1 MPEFDIHEAS
11 QIDGASKLQNIFFVT
26 IPMLKETIT
35 IEIVLIITGAFK
47 IFETVQQLTNGGP
60 SHTSEVLVT
69 YMYFTTFTSN
79 RYGYGMA
86 VATISFLFSALC
98 SVLYLKNASSQMDK
112 GGN

>member
-1 MPEFDIHEAS
+1 MS
-11 QIDGASKLQNIFFVT
+11 SKV
-26 IPMLKETIT
+26 K
-35 IEIVLIITGAFK
+35 VLIADDEVLVRIGIIHAIDWEK
-47 IFETVQQLTNGGP
+47 NGFETVQQLTNGGP

>member
-1 MPEFDIHEAS
+1 
-11 QIDGASKLQNIFFVT
+11 
-26 IPMLKETIT
+26 MLKETIT